1 MHLISPFQR
10 HEKIRTVDDPFFG
23 EDIPKRDNDPFDVL
37 LKPLL
42 ERDSKQC
49 DAWKDEVQNILV
61 FAGLFS
67 AVITAFI
74 VESYQK
80 LQPDPNDQIIMLLSR
95 ISDQLTTSPNATI
108 APLIPSAS
116 PPFTPSRSDVRI
128 NIFWF
133 ISLVLSL
140 TVALIGIVTLQW
152 LREHQRYDS
161 DMEPSIKFAT
171 FNARSEGLQRWYVPR
186 IFAGLPLL
194 LQCALVLFFVG
205 LVDFLFAIRIQVVI
219 PVTASLG
226 IPILFLVTTTL
237 LPTLQL
243 YTMEFPH
250 LLSVNYNVPAP
261 CSYKSPQ
268 SLIIRRAVVLSEVL
282 FRLCAYVFAA
292 IYAPLVGII
301 RMFNAASKKP
311 FYGKSAPFH
320 RPIDSGFE
328 LVARNL
334 RRRRSPGDWM
344 SIDKEWLKA
353 RTGYA
358 IVLCTPD
365 TFRGAHQHTHRLA
378 FGSLNGDTGFYDCVQ
393 GISSGKGN
401 KLNDVLHHC
410 REALVEKQC
419 SHWEWLVPQIGGN
432 PEYQIST
439 MRGRLMAFMAV
450 LAPGSLPPS
459 NYLYA
464 RPGEILPDSKVL
476 RNAYHAALMNLTQ
489 VYGME
494 PAGRKT
500 SQRWIELH
508 MRFVI
513 PYLLKSTQQV
523 FQKHLESHCPDWM
536 YAMSKQWT
544 SILSKI
550 IVKSIQISYSASP
563 APHICLSAPSCSV
576 DAKYLQ
582 VQNLTKYILLFQVH
596 EDIKRILLQL
606 QYCITLPSD
615 PVKDMPYVLV
625 VACAYI
631 NAAAAV
637 GYHSKEFDIL
647 LQTLSSSCG
656 NQPITFRDT
665 IEPGGRKWDGL
676 EAAITFIHNSQ
687 AQTQRGTLSNIPQPR
702 LYPTISYPPT
712 MRRPIVTP

>member
-1 MHLISPFQR
+1 MYAWRLPSISFKPQLI
-10 HEKIRTVDDPFFG
+10 
-23 EDIPKRDNDPFDVL
+23 N
-37 LKPLL
+37 
-42 ERDSKQC
+42 QC
-49 DAWKDEVQNILV
+49 RK
-61 FAGLFS
+61 AGLFS

-95 ISDQLTTSPNATI
+95 ISDQLTTSPNVTT

-194 LQCALVLFFVG
+194 LQGALVLFFVG
-205 LVDFLFAIRIQVVI
+205 LVDFLFAIRIQVAI

-226 IPILFLVTTTL
+226 IPIVFLVTTTL

-268 SLIIRRAVVLSEVL
+268 SLIIRRAVVISEIL
-282 FRLCAYVFAA
+282 FRLCAYMFAA

-301 RMFNAASKKP
+301 RMFATSKKT
-311 FYGKSAPFH
+311 FYRKSAPFH
-320 RPIDSGFE
+320 RPVDSGFE

-334 RRRRSPGDWM
+334 RRGRSPGDWM

-353 RTGYA
+353 RTSYA

-410 REALVEKQC
+410 REALIEKQC
-419 SHWEWLVPQIGGN
+419 NHWEWLVPQIGGN

-523 FQKHLESHCPDWM
+523 FQCASTDILPHHHFVNLVLYNRKHLESHCPDWT
-536 YAMSKQWT
+536 YGK
-544 SILSKI
+544 
-550 IVKSIQISYSASP
+550 
-563 APHICLSAPSCSV
+563 
-576 DAKYLQ
+576 
-582 VQNLTKYILLFQVH
+582 
-596 EDIKRILLQL
+596 
-606 QYCITLPSD
+606 
-615 PVKDMPYVLV
+615 
-625 VACAYI
+625 
-631 NAAAAV
+631 
-637 GYHSKEFDIL
+637 
-647 LQTLSSSCG
+647 
-656 NQPITFRDT
+656 
-665 IEPGGRKWDGL
+665 
-676 EAAITFIHNSQ
+676 
-687 AQTQRGTLSNIPQPR
+687 
-702 LYPTISYPPT
+702 
-712 MRRPIVTP
+712 